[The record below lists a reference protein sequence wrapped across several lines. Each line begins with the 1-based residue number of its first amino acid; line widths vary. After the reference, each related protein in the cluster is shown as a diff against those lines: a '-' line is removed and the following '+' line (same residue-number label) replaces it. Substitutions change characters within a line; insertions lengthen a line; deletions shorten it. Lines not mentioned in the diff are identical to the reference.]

1 MDTDS
6 PALPAKKVCCADC
19 VEAAAADPDPAET
32 TERLR
37 WARPVPAMATI
48 TDTIG
53 ISASDL
59 WRVKLL
65 EGNRS
70 DNRLSSPHVFF
81 AQAVATSSTSK
92 SRCSLPA
99 VSRPT
104 IGAFAGRNNGCVVT
118 TGIWHRRLASLRTEQ
133 RTQLDEDP
141 ALLLVVVRTVGE
153 GSTSCIGPAA
163 NGREQLVGAGAE

>member
-1 MDTDS
+1 
-6 PALPAKKVCCADC
+6 
-19 VEAAAADPDPAET
+19 
-32 TERLR
+32 
-37 WARPVPAMATI
+37 MATI

-59 WRVKLL
+59 WRFKLL

-70 DNRLSSPHVFF
+70 DNRLSSPHVLF

-92 SRCSLPA
+92 SRLLAACSITADNRRFRRPEQWMCGDDRHLAPA
-99 VSRPT
+99 
-104 IGAFAGRNNGCVVT
+104 
-118 TGIWHRRLASLRTEQ
+118 LSLRTEQ

-141 ALLLVVVRTVGE
+141 ALLSVVVRTVGE